1 MSVPLMF
8 LKVRSWTR
16 CLARGRCFPGQACS
30 GLRVSRSAFKGL
42 HTDTSCPGHVA
53 PVFTRAPAF
62 GEKIAIVDQN
72 GEHTYKDLYARSL
85 HLSRKI
91 CAALGNTT
99 GDLQGER
106 ISFLCPNDAS
116 YVTAQWASWMSGGA
130 AVPLFRKHPA
140 SELEYFIQD
149 SQSALLVVEEE
160 YVEQIMPSA
169 KKLGVPVLSLLKS
182 GKCDSAADTPPAEAA
197 CPISEWKD
205 RAAMIIY
212 TSGTTGRP
220 KGVVSTHWNVQAVV
234 TGLVDKWEWTKDDVI
249 LHVLPLHH
257 VHGVVN
263 KLLCPLW
270 VGATCIM
277 LPEFNAEAV
286 WQKFL
291 SLQAPRISV
300 FMAVPT
306 IYAKLIEHY
315 DRHFSQPHVRDFIR
329 AVCQQKIRVM
339 VSGSAAL
346 PVPVLER
353 WRSITGHTL
362 LERYGM
368 TEVGMALSNPLHGPR
383 VPGSVGTPLPGVK
396 VRIATESPQRDGL
409 APVVH
414 VEGDEFGTKVT
425 PGLSGKEGELF
436 VAGPTVFREYWK
448 RPRETREAFTPDG
461 WFRTA
466 SPPTPRLYSPLRGIL
481 FVQERRPAGMPSVA
495 AALARLAPSRHP
507 KSFGP
512 RSRDSDG
519 GVPAAPHLALRRDAG
534 EQRSSLSIPAARKG
548 SKRPLATPG
557 PSSCSP
563 SASVGALPKYFR
575 DPSEE
580 SDRHTQ
586 ELLLPRTTSK
596 KRSPRGPRSGL
607 PHPASTRIRRAR
619 QLSRPQASCE
629 RLQRGRCLVR
639 SAPFQGG
646 GSP

>member
-461 WFRTA
+461 WFRTGDTAVYKDGSYWIRGRTSVDIIKSGGYKISALEVERHLLAHPSIADVAVIGAPDVTWGQKVSAVVRLHEGQTLSLAELKEWARA
-466 SPPTPRLYSPLRGIL
+466 SRAE
-481 FVQERRPAGMPSVA
+481 ERRACRSTPCAMPTICLSPFKGIYR
-495 AALARLAPSRHP
+495 ALSCPPGRSKDGHVPEMQHNQQNRSSSLVGWRHFVGQCSASAARLEKVH
-507 KSFGP
+507 FCI
-512 RSRDSDG
+512 
-519 GVPAAPHLALRRDAG
+519 H
-534 EQRSSLSIPAARKG
+534 Q
-548 SKRPLATPG
+548 
-557 PSSCSP
+557 
-563 SASVGALPKYFR
+563 
-575 DPSEE
+575 
-580 SDRHTQ
+580 
-586 ELLLPRTTSK
+586 
-596 KRSPRGPRSGL
+596 
-607 PHPASTRIRRAR
+607 
-619 QLSRPQASCE
+619 
-629 RLQRGRCLVR
+629 
-639 SAPFQGG
+639 
-646 GSP
+646 

>member
-362 LERYGM
+362 LERVSGDAAARRQGAHRHRKSAKGRPCPRGSRGRGRVRHKGDPGL
-368 TEVGMALSNPLHGPR
+368 EWQGRGALCGGADGVPR
-383 VPGSVGTPLPGVK
+383 ILEET
-396 VRIATESPQRDGL
+396 
-409 APVVH
+409 
-414 VEGDEFGTKVT
+414 EGDAGGLH
-425 PGLSGKEGELF
+425 PGRLVQNSISPHASSLQPF
-436 VAGPTVFREYWK
+436 AGNSVRA
-448 RPRETREAFTPDG
+448 R
-461 WFRTA
+461 A
-466 SPPTPRLYSPLRGIL
+466 SPCWNA
-481 FVQERRPAGMPSVA
+481 ER
-495 AALARLAPSRHP
+495 
-507 KSFGP
+507 
-512 RSRDSDG
+512 
-519 GVPAAPHLALRRDAG
+519 
-534 EQRSSLSIPAARKG
+534 
-548 SKRPLATPG
+548 
-557 PSSCSP
+557 
-563 SASVGALPKYFR
+563 
-575 DPSEE
+575 
-580 SDRHTQ
+580 
-586 ELLLPRTTSK
+586 
-596 KRSPRGPRSGL
+596 
-607 PHPASTRIRRAR
+607 
-619 QLSRPQASCE
+619 
-629 RLQRGRCLVR
+629 
-639 SAPFQGG
+639 G
-646 GSP
+646 GSPGPPRSFAPSQIIRAPKQRL